1 MLLCFESTAFYCV
14 WAHEK
19 ASFIKNLDQDS
30 VLEYSLAPPQECV
43 PGKCSAILSSRR
55 ICWGAVTDQKQRF
68 LHQSCASEQKAKT
81 ALMERNR
88 QQSKHRF
95 QCFIRKNYFKRLLW
109 ISLSLSFILQKML
122 LMSLLTCFQQC
133 TIFACPVGNCE
144 ASKYRKSKDKDV
156 SWGVHI
162 CVLHR
167 EISYITTYKIVDYC
181 CVHETW
187 WDTTAAIRSG
197 PSTGA
202 AGAFVILQSPVPAS
216 RALTREPSAI

>member
-1 MLLCFESTAFYCV
+1 MEFSGGVCSCVLKVRHFIVYEHMRKPHSSRTLTKIQPWSILLPRPRNVSQGSA
-14 WAHEK
+14 
-19 ASFIKNLDQDS
+19 LQ
-30 VLEYSLAPPQECV
+30 SLAQEE
-43 PGKCSAILSSRR
+43 SAEVQSLTKSR
-55 ICWGAVTDQKQRF
+55 DF

-81 ALMERNR
+81 ALTERNR

-156 SWGVHI
+156 S
-162 CVLHR
+162 
-167 EISYITTYKIVDYC
+167 
-181 CVHETW
+181 
-187 WDTTAAIRSG
+187 
-197 PSTGA
+197 
-202 AGAFVILQSPVPAS
+202 
-216 RALTREPSAI
+216 